1 MDIIII
7 IIIII
12 MIMDIHWISM
22 GEIIQSNPRQRKCVY
37 AMYKFKTNVSQ
48 KYLPSTKI
56 KKYIRILH
64 SSLLVCAASPKVVQS
79 VTSDGMTWF
88 NQNNHC
94 H

>member
-1 MDIIII
+1 
-7 IIIII
+7 
-12 MIMDIHWISM
+12 MDIHGRDNSIQLKTAHM
-22 GEIIQSNPRQRKCVY
+22 CVHNVIVQNKYQPEIFAKH
-37 AMYKFKTNVSQ
+37 K
-48 KYLPSTKI
+48 KI

-79 VTSDGMTWF
+79 VMSDGMTWF